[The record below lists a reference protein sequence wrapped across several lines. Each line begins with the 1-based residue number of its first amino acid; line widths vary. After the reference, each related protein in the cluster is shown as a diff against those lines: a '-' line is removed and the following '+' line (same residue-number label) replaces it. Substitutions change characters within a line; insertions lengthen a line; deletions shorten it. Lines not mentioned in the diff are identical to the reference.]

1 MSLTGTP
8 FFLTAIAATVIAVL
22 LPFVLWGRVAG
33 PPALRGA
40 ARLGMVLMAQ
50 ATAVL
55 TVFVAVNNSNGLY
68 DSWSDLLGRGHHI
81 VTAPDLGPDGLGGR
95 TPDTGPRQPADFT
108 PARDRRIG
116 RGVIGTQLTGRVSG
130 VRGEVYVWLPPQYYQ
145 PAYRGRKFPVVEL
158 LAGFPGTAKAWFGSL
173 DVQTQLTPMMVSG
186 QVAPFILVSPRTSL
200 LDSRDTG
207 CANVAGVVNA
217 DTWLSVDVPRMVTD
231 TFRAQTGAHGWAV
244 AGYSAG
250 AHCAVKLALAHPD
263 RYRAAVGLSGYNDPA
278 AERASIT
285 GKNPTLRHK
294 NNPLWILRH
303 ARTPPRTALYLSGA
317 PRDGYRD
324 GLALRAAA
332 KGPTRVDVFPV
343 AAGTAGRSGAS
354 RYRTCSSGCRLVAF
368 CFLRSARWA
377 RRPLSLRSASVC
389 SWARTPSCLR
399 TPVIFAACPVDRV
412 AR

>member
-22 LPFVLWGRVAG
+22 LPLLLWGRVAG
-33 PPALRGA
+33 PVAVRGA
-40 ARLGMVLMAQ
+40 VRLGMVLVAQ

-68 DSWSDLLGRGHHI
+68 DNWSDLLGRGHH
-81 VTAPDLGPDGLGGR
+81 VVAAPDLGPDGLGGLQ
-95 TPDTGPRQPADFT
+95 PDAGPRQPADFA
-108 PARDRRIG
+108 PSHDRRMG
-116 RGVIGTQLTGRVSG
+116 RGVIGTTLTGRVSG
-130 VRGEVYVWLPPQYYQ
+130 VRGEVYVWLPPQYDQ

-173 DVQTQLTPMMVSG
+173 DAQTQLAPMMASG
-186 QVAPFILVSPRTSL
+186 EVAPFILVSPRTSL
-200 LDSRDTG
+200 LGSRDTG
-207 CANVAGVVNA
+207 CANVAGVVDA

-231 TFRAQTGAHGWAV
+231 TFRAQRGPRGWAV

-250 AHCAVKLALAHPD
+250 AHCAVKLALAHPN

-285 GKNPTLRHK
+285 AKNPTLRRD

-303 ARTPPRTALYLSGA
+303 AKTPPRAALYLSGA
-317 PRDGYRD
+317 PQDGYRD

-332 KGPTRVDVFPV
+332 RRPTRVHVVPVTGGHSRAVWRKQVPDVFLWLSEQF
-343 AAGTAGRSGAS
+343 AG
-354 RYRTCSSGCRLVAF
+354 
-368 CFLRSARWA
+368 SA
-377 RRPLSLRSASVC
+377 PY
-389 SWARTPSCLR
+389 TG
-399 TPVIFAACPVDRV
+399 RV
-412 AR
+412 APAKGI